1 MSKDAPEFLLDSD
14 GDVWRR
20 KYPWSSAGPD
30 VFYVCIQEG
39 EHASAVSA
47 RELFEHYAPLT
58 VLERGDEFRPSTCDT
73 EPHGGQ
79 G

>member
-1 MSKDAPEFLLDSD
+1 MSADAPEFLIDRE
-14 GDVWRR
+14 GDIWRR

-30 VFYVCIQEG
+30 VFYVCLSDPDTGAAPVRGI
-39 EHASAVSA
+39 
-47 RELFEHYAPLT
+47 FEHFAPLT
-58 VLERGDEFRPSTCDT
+58 ALERGDEFRPSTCDT